1 MKERLEAIIK
11 NNRIKL
17 QHLEERISLLN
28 IKYMDLL
35 DEDED
40 DIHLNKL
47 EAEIN
52 YLERQQDII
61 VRSLRDKKRQLR
73 ELNS

>member
-35 DEDED
+35 DENED

-61 VRSLRDKKRQLR
+61 VRTLRDKKRQLR
-73 ELNS
+73 ELCV

>member
-61 VRSLRDKKRQLR
+61 VRTLRDKKRQLR
-73 ELNS
+73 ELCV

>member
-40 DIHLNKL
+40 DIHLNRL

-61 VRSLRDKKRQLR
+61 VRTLRDKKRQLR
-73 ELNS
+73 ELCV